1 MVEEWRDIPGFEGR
15 YQASSLGRIRGVVSG
30 KIKDTV
36 VKSGYLCVGIK
47 VIGTKTVSTPY
58 VHRLVATAFFGP
70 SDLEVDHI
78 DCDHM
83 NNRLDNLEYV
93 TRRENYLRAVRT
105 GVTSHPKSVARS
117 DGRTYESIK
126 QCARDNGCQTVDI
139 RKVLTGKR
147 KTLHGFTFK
156 RCACLVA

>member
-15 YQASSLGRIRGVVSG
+15 YQASNLGRIRGVVSG

-36 VKSGYLCVGIK
+36 VKKGYLSVGLR
-47 VIGTKTVSTPY
+47 VGEQQVRLY
-58 VHRLVATAFFGP
+58 QVHRLVASAFFGP
-70 SDLEVDHI
+70 SNFEVDHI

-105 GVTSHPKSVARS
+105 GVCECPKSVMRS
-117 DGRTYESIK
+117 DGKTYESIR

-139 RKVLTGKR
+139 RKVLTGKQ